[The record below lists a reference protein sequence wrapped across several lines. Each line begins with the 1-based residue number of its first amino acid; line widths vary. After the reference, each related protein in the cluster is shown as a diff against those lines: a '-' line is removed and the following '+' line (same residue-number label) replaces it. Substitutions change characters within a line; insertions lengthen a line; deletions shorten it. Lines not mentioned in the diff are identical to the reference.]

1 VPRGLW
7 FFPTVTSEAG
17 PRICAD
23 VQECFAATQATKK
36 MKKTEPEQVPLAHKF
51 ALTIDEACEL
61 ASVGRTKLYL
71 ALRAGELRAKKRGTT
86 TLILPAELRRWLAD
100 LPDWTG
106 DGEAPP
112 AEMDEAPPAPA
123 PRKHRPLLVAAE

>member
-1 VPRGLW
+1 MSNPAA
-7 FFPTVTSEAG
+7 PTST
-17 PRICAD
+17 
-23 VQECFAATQATKK
+23 T
-36 MKKTEPEQVPLAHKF
+36 PLAEKF

-86 TLILPAELRRWLAD
+86 TLILPAELRRWLEA

-106 DGEAPP
+106 DGEPPP
-112 AEMDEAPPAPA
+112 AEMDDAPPAPT
-123 PRKHRPLLVAAE
+123 PRKHRLMVAAE